1 MTRETAKSLAV
12 RMEGTMGRWVL
23 SILALVLLSGAT
35 YTGQPGNVAEK
46 LRTWQKGV
54 WTSSGGTYS
63 IWTDTHY
70 FVVQGI
76 VMDDSANVY
85 CGASQIEYTDKGIA
99 RSQVVRVRKTPG
111 QALFAATTDIFDST
125 GHEKPLV
132 IDETK
137 FKPGTCAY
145 DKGILY
151 DSIDS
156 VGSDFILMSTCGG
169 DRIRLLS
176 SGVSVYLPISGG
188 EAKSVRVEG
197 W

>member
-1 MTRETAKSLAV
+1 MKRLLLTCV
-12 RMEGTMGRWVL
+12 VL
-23 SILALVLLSGAT
+23 ILATASHAC
-35 YTGQPGNVAEK
+35 QPGAIAEK

-54 WTSSGGTYS
+54 WISSGGVYS

-70 FVVQGI
+70 FVVQGNELQ
-76 VMDDSANVY
+76 DSLNIY

-99 RSQVVRVRKTPG
+99 RSQVVRVRKTAG
-111 QALFAATTDIFDST
+111 QALFAKTDDIFDST
-125 GHEKPLV
+125 GHERPLV

-137 FKPGTCAY
+137 FKPGTCAF

-156 VGSDFILMSTCGG
+156 LGTDFILMSTCGE
-169 DRIRLLS
+169 DRIRLHS
-176 SGVSVYLPISGG
+176 NGTSFYLRASGG
-188 EAKSVRVEG
+188 EVVSVRVEG

>member
-1 MTRETAKSLAV
+1 MR
-12 RMEGTMGRWVL
+12 RWSFTIL
-23 SILALVLLSGAT
+23 GLALL
-35 YTGQPGNVAEK
+35 TGTVQAAQPGNVAEK

-54 WTSSGGTYS
+54 WISSGGVYT

-70 FVVQGI
+70 FVVQGGVI
-76 VMDDSANVY
+76 GDSANIY
-85 CGASQIEYTDKGIA
+85 CGASQIQFTEKGIA

-111 QALFAATTDIFDST
+111 QALFAKTDDIFDST
-125 GHEKPLV
+125 GHERPLV

-156 VGSDFILMSTCGG
+156 VGTDFILMSTCGG

-176 SGVSVYLPISGG
+176 NGVSVYLPASGG
-188 EAKSVRVEG
+188 EAPSVRIEG

>member
-1 MTRETAKSLAV
+1 MRK
-12 RMEGTMGRWVL
+12 WVL
-23 SILALVLLSGAT
+23 SILALALLAGAT
-35 YTGQPGNVAEK
+35 HAGQPGNLAEK
-46 LRTWQKGV
+46 LRAWQKGV
-54 WTSSGGTYS
+54 WISSGGTYT

-70 FVVQGI
+70 FVVQGT
-76 VMDDSANVY
+76 VMQDSANVY

-111 QALFAATTDIFDST
+111 QALFAKTDDIFDST

-132 IDETK
+132 IDESK
-137 FKPGTCAY
+137 FKPDTCAY

-156 VGSDFILMSTCGG
+156 VGTDFILMSTCGG
-169 DRIRLLS
+169 DKIRLS
-176 SGVSVYLPISGG
+176 SNGTSVYLPASGG
-188 EAKSVRVEG
+188 EAVSVRIEG